1 MQKKERLDKILS
13 NLGYGSRKDV
23 KSLVKSGSIEING
36 KVVSDSSIKIDP
48 YSSVINIEGKTV
60 EYREFIYLMMNKPE
74 GIISSTDDFR
84 DKTVIDLISEE
95 YKAFNPFPVGR
106 LDKDTE
112 GLMVLTNDGQLSHR
126 VLSPKKHVEKVY
138 YAEVEGVVTE
148 EDKLLFNEGV
158 ILDDGYKTL
167 PAKLEIMVSD
177 NISKIYLT
185 IKEGKFHQVKRM
197 FLAVGKKVVY
207 LKRMA
212 IGGLRLDESLGL
224 GAYRELTKE
233 EILLVERKGL
243 SE

>member
-23 KSLVKSGSIEING
+23 KGLVKSGSIEVDG
-36 KVVSDSSIKIDP
+36 KIVKDGSLKIAP
-48 YSSVINIEGKTV
+48 YSSVLKIKGEVV
-60 EYREFIYLMMNKPE
+60 EYREFIYLMMNKPQ
-74 GIISSTDDFR
+74 GVISSTDDFR
-84 DKTVIDLISEE
+84 DKTIIDLISDQ
-95 YKAFNPFPVGR
+95 YKVFNPFPVGR

-126 VLSPKKHVEKVY
+126 VLSPKKHVEKLY

-148 EDKLLFNEGV
+148 EDKKLFSEGV

-167 PAKLEIMVSD
+167 PAKLEIIASD
-177 NISKIYLT
+177 SISKIYLT

-197 FLAVGKKVVY
+197 FLSVGKRVIY

-224 GAYRELTKE
+224 GEYRELTNE
-233 EILLVERKGL
+233 EILLLEKKGL
-243 SE
+243 SK